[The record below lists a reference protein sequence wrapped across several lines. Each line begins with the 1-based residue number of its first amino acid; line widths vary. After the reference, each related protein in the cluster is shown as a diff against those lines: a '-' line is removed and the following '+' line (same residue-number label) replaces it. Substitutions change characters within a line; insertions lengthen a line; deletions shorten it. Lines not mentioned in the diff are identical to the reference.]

1 MNARRRGAA
10 ELGTKMWTGWPK
22 RWAPSAVMAASR
34 ATKAVGP
41 AGLDQVRPALRVGPE
56 ARQKARQ
63 VAGKVGEQRLAQS
76 ILQACSVFAR

>member
-22 RWAPSAVMAASR
+22 RWAPSAVVAASR

-41 AGLDQVRPALRVGPE
+41 AGPDQVRPALRVGPK

-63 VAGKVGEQRLAQS
+63 VPRQVFHERVGHGLLR
-76 ILQACSVFAR
+76 